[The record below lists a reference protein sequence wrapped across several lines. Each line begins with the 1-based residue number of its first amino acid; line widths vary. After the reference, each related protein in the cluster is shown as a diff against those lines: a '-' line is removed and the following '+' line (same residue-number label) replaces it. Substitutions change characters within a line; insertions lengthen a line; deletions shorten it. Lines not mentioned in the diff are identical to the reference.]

1 MKTPILASVLLYSS
15 VLMLSGCQTTLN
27 HVKTISNDNSV
38 PKNHGNNDDYKDIQ
52 LLIEQVYSEPNEY
65 IRSWKLP
72 KLPVHV
78 LNRYHWQL
86 VEIDHQNTVS
96 KIHTKR
102 PLTMDVRPNNVVFEY
117 GCQRYRV
124 EHSGYSD
131 YYYSAYNVS
140 NISPTTCVVDTAADV
155 SHSELLRQLQSDNLE
170 SYFKTAFPRYGRGR
184 FNYELRSPQPNTYQL
199 ALKLFDKTLVF
210 KGTPKTMQPISGLPI
225 THELL
230 KGHRWR
236 LVSAT
241 DKDKKTIAALSQPD
255 TPVTAFF
262 GYPTY
267 NDEHHVGFGTD
278 CNGVGGPYVLTSD
291 HILLIGSGAQTMMG
305 CGSNREAAEDKI
317 REIEQTSRSQLSL
330 EKHTVSDKESVDI
343 PYYLLTQTLD
353 SGEML
358 VWKNEPKKMFNSP
371 TTNNEND

>member
-1 MKTPILASVLLYSS
+1 MTLSPRALSVSIGFLSLAVLA
-15 VLMLSGCQTTLN
+15 GCQTTPHHQDKPVSAN
-27 HVKTISNDNSV
+27 EV
-38 PKNHGNNDDYKDIQ
+38 PKHGNSHNDYKDIQ

-96 KIHTKR
+96 KIDTKQ

-131 YYYSAYNVS
+131 YYYSTYNVS
-140 NISPTTCVVDTAADV
+140 NIGSPDCVVDTAANV
-155 SHSELLRQLQSDNLE
+155 SHSELLRQLQSDSLE

-230 KGHRWR
+230 KGYRWR

-241 DKDKKTIAALSQPD
+241 DKDKKTIAALSRPD
-255 TPVTAFF
+255 TPVTAYF

-305 CGSNREAAEDKI
+305 CTPNREAAEDKI
-317 REIEQTSRSQLSL
+317 REVEQTSRSQLSL
-330 EKHTVSDKESVDI
+330 EKHTVSDKKSVDTA
-343 PYYLLTQTLD
+343 YYLLTQQLDAGETLI
-353 SGEML
+353 
-358 VWKNEPKKMFNSP
+358 WKSEPITPSFSIND
-371 TTNNEND
+371 NNE